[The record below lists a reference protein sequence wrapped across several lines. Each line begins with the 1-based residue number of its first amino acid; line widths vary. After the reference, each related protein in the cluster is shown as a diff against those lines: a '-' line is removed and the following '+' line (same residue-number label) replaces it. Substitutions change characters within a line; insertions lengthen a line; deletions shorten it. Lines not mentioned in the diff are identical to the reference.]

1 MAFEM
6 DLKKK
11 AKRVAHISEVA
22 MTYRYSDLKKTRE
35 YYIRHYDQATVDD
48 QVVLY
53 EARDG
58 QSMTD
63 SPLAIF
69 RYLSSHAQYQYLQHV
84 WVVTDDSQENLAKM
98 VANIPTDV
106 QSKIIWVKRNTTA
119 YAKWLLKAK
128 FLVTNSTFQSFWHK
142 KPDQVYLNT
151 WHGTPLKYMG
161 YDIPGSKTSLKNVQR
176 NLLMADY
183 IISPN
188 AHTSHVFLDRYKLNG
203 LYQGEVLEGGYPRI
217 DLTYAQEQ
225 KNTLAYLQQSG
236 VQLDLTQPIVMYT
249 PTWKG
254 TSITNPSGSINQ
266 IYEEIKHLKQLNP
279 DKNILVKVH
288 PYAYSLA
295 KRYEGLRQ
303 YLVPD
308 EMDANLILGITDILI
323 TDYSSIF
330 FDYLVTDKPVI
341 FYAWDHELYSSYRGM
356 YFDDNELPGPILDD
370 IETVGRAL
378 QHANQIN
385 EQYQH
390 KYQQLKEKIVPY
402 DDGQVT
408 TRIVQTVFNQQSVP
422 GIKHVKASGLD
433 KTKLLIYP
441 GGMGN
446 NGITTSAINLSHN
459 IDYDKYDVT
468 YLLWD
473 NDNEELINNVAQ
485 LDEHVRIMYRF
496 GVTALTRPEHRQDR
510 YISEHG
516 IKQWSD
522 TNIPKAGYKRE
533 ADRLFNSVQF
543 DTLIDFSGYSFNG
556 SKLFAV
562 MPRKQLVVY
571 QHNDL
576 FIDSQKVINGEKVH
590 AKKLGAL
597 FTLYQVFDKIV
608 SVSDTL
614 KQINEKK
621 LAKYVRPE
629 QMAAVPNSLALPT
642 AVDEQMHD
650 LPVIEDYQAAATMRV
665 QDTEM
670 YLSLADIAQDNYIIK
685 TVNDDDHIRVLGRAR
700 INQRTFYKLAINDLP
715 SGWVIAKAIDVH
727 EVNEL
732 LYQEPA
738 HQIGWV
744 YNNKRRLFQTPYLKG
759 NDANDVIGQA
769 KWLNHTFVKIVAQ
782 AETGDGRYYQVQLPK
797 NRQLAWL
804 KASSV
809 LSMQSSSKFA
819 LYQWLWNRVSN
830 KVTEQVYNVGVKQLF
845 TIDHEVILTNQPLG
859 LSKRGIKQ
867 RHLQTVNKL
876 YLATAF
882 AQTMAG
888 NYFRV
893 KVGQKQWWIAEQDMN
908 KQTADMLLTNNYH
921 VNLSDYLNIPVS
933 QALIFNQTSEQMI
946 RSQFNALPNDL
957 VITDG
962 YRTVQL
968 VNNQPVYQLYSEKFD
983 ESVMVPVNEVFVL
996 DTMHFDE
1003 AYAISHN
1010 ITIKY
1015 QAMLLSQTQQEIL
1028 VKENIVELAR
1038 VWNWQTK
1045 SFMIYGQLDNQY
1057 GWFDESVLTNGHVT
1071 PLSVQEKLLPD
1082 EQSGVKLVADVL
1094 PVDDIQPVDQ
1104 INKPWITR
1112 KISVWDDD
1120 QHYTQLIRQNGQTI
1134 LLTETG
1140 DAVLAADAQ
1149 HAVSDSLLYQNGR
1162 QWATY
1167 SHFVFVAVGRLSP
1180 EKNQTMLLDAFAR
1193 VYAKHPDAEL
1203 IIIGDGVSRD
1213 ELENKSVQLGIA
1225 NVVLFTGQ
1233 VDNPADYLALADV
1246 FVHPSLYE
1254 GQPMVLLEALMQQR
1268 LIVATNI
1275 AANVGVIGNQK
1286 YGLVTQDVTA
1296 SSFAQLMLFTMENQT
1311 KLEKFDI
1318 NSYQEQ
1324 ARQAFNAILK

>member
-1 MAFEM
+1 M

-11 AKRVAHISEVA
+11 VKRLAHISEVA

-35 YYIRHYDQATVDD
+35 YYIRHYDQATVDE

-69 RYLSSHAQYQYLQHV
+69 RYLSTHAQYQYLKHV
-84 WVVTDDSQENLAKM
+84 WVVTDDSPDNLAKM
-98 VANIPTDV
+98 VANIPVDM
-106 QSKIIWVKRNTTA
+106 QEKIIWVKRNTIA

-128 FLVTNSTFQSFWHK
+128 FLITNSTFQSFWHK
-142 KPDQVYLNT
+142 KPGQVYLNT

-188 AHTSHVFLDRYKLNG
+188 AHTSHIFLDRYKLNG
-203 LYQGEVLEGGYPRI
+203 LYQGEVLESGYPRI
-217 DLTYAQEQ
+217 DLTYAKEQES
-225 KNTLAYLQQSG
+225 TLAYLQQSG
-236 VQLDLTQPIVMYT
+236 VQIDVTQPIVMYT

-266 IYEEIKHLKQLNP
+266 VYEEIKQLKQLNP

-288 PYAYSLA
+288 PYAYPLA
-295 KRYEGLRQ
+295 KRHEGLRP

-308 EMDANLILGITDILI
+308 EMDANLILGVTDILI

-341 FYAWDHELYSSYRGM
+341 FYTWDHELYSSYRGM

-370 IETVGRAL
+370 IETVGHAL
-378 QHANQIN
+378 QHADQIN

-408 TRIVQTVFNQQSVP
+408 ARIVQTVFNQQSVP
-422 GIKHVKASGLD
+422 RIKHIQASGLD

-473 NDNEELINNVAQ
+473 NDNEEIINNVAQ
-485 LDEHVRIMYRF
+485 LDKHVRIMYRF
-496 GVTALTRPEHRQDR
+496 GVTALTRPENRQDR
-510 YISEHG
+510 YIVEHG
-516 IKQWSD
+516 IKTWSD
-522 TNIPKAGYKRE
+522 TNIPKAGYRRE

-576 FIDSQKVINGEKVH
+576 YVDSQKVINGKRVH

-608 SVSDTL
+608 SVSETL

-629 QMAAVPNSLALPT
+629 QMVAVPNSLT
-642 AVDEQMHD
+642 
-650 LPVIEDYQAAATMRV
+650 LPVASDEHVAELPIIEDYQASATVRV
-665 QDTEM
+665 QNVEM
-670 YLSLADIAQDNYIIK
+670 YMSLAEVAQGTPVVK
-685 TVNDDDHIRVLGRAR
+685 TVSSTDHVRILGRAR
-700 INQRTFYKLAINDLP
+700 IDQQTFYKLAINDLP
-715 SGWVIAKAIDVH
+715 SGWVAARALDVH

-732 LYQEPA
+732 LYQEPV

-759 NDANDVIGQA
+759 NDATDVIGQA

-782 AETGDGRYYQVQLPK
+782 AETGDGRYYQLQLPK

-804 KASSV
+804 KSSSV
-809 LSMQSSSKFA
+809 LPMQSTSRFA
-819 LYQWLWNRVSN
+819 AYQWLWNRLSN
-830 KVTEQVYNVGVKQLF
+830 KVTEQVYNVAIKQLF
-845 TIDHEVILTNQPLG
+845 TIDHEVGLTNQPLG
-859 LSKRGIKQ
+859 LSKRGIKHRQ
-867 RHLQTVNKL
+867 LKTLNKL

-882 AQTMAG
+882 AQTMTG

-893 KVGQKQWWIAEQDMN
+893 QVGQKQWWIAEQDMN
-908 KQTADMLLTNNYH
+908 KQVLTVDLTNDYH
-921 VNLSDYLNIPVS
+921 VNLSDFLDIPVS
-933 QALIFNQTSEQMI
+933 QALIYNQISEQII
-946 RSQFNALPNDL
+946 RSQYNTLPDDL
-957 VITDG
+957 MIIAG
-962 YRTVQL
+962 YRNIQL
-968 VNNQPVYQLYSEKFD
+968 IDEQPVYQLYSEKFD

-996 DTMHFDE
+996 DTTHFDDV
-1003 AYAISHN
+1003 YTIDQG
-1010 ITIKY
+1010 ITVDY
-1015 QAMLLSQTQQEIL
+1015 QAMLLSHEQKPLTLTQHI
-1028 VKENIVELAR
+1028 IELAR
-1038 VWNWQTK
+1038 VWNSLTQ
-1045 SFMIYGQLDNQY
+1045 SFMIYGQLDKQY
-1057 GWFDESVLTNGHVT
+1057 GWFDESVLTGEHVK
-1071 PLSVQEKLLPD
+1071 PQSVQENMLPD

-1094 PVDDIQPVDQ
+1094 PVTDIQPVAQ
-1104 INKPWITR
+1104 INQPWITR
-1112 KISVWDDD
+1112 QVSVWDGDT
-1120 QHYTQLIRQNGQTI
+1120 HYTQLQRQNGQTI
-1134 LLTETG
+1134 LLT
-1140 DAVLAADAQ
+1140 DAGNAVSATNIQ
-1149 HAVSDSLLYQNGR
+1149 HGVSDSLLYQNGR

-1167 SHFVFVAVGRLSP
+1167 DHFVFVAVGRLSP
-1180 EKNQTMLLDAFAR
+1180 EKNQTMLLDAFAK
-1193 VYAKHPDAEL
+1193 VYANHPEVEL
-1203 IIIGDGVSRD
+1203 IIIGDGVSHD
-1213 ELENKSVQLGIA
+1213 ELESKAVQLGIA

-1233 VDNPADYLALADV
+1233 VDNPAEYLALADV

-1275 AANVGVIGNQK
+1275 AANVGVLENQK
-1286 YGLVTQDVTA
+1286 YGLVTKDVTA
-1296 SSFAQLMLFTMENQT
+1296 NAFAQLMLFTMEHQT
-1311 KLEKFDI
+1311 KLENFDI
-1318 NSYQEQ
+1318 NVYQEQ

>member
-1 MAFEM
+1 M

-11 AKRVAHISEVA
+11 VKRVAHISEVA

-84 WVVTDDSQENLAKM
+84 WVVTDDSPENLAKM
-98 VANIPTDV
+98 VANVPSDV
-106 QSKIIWVKRNTTA
+106 QSKIIWVKRNTIA

-128 FLVTNSTFQSFWHK
+128 FLITNSTFQSFWHK
-142 KPDQVYLNT
+142 KPAQVYLNT

-176 NLLMADY
+176 NLLMANY

-217 DLTYAQEQ
+217 DLTYAHEQ
-225 KNTLAYLQQSG
+225 KSTLAYLQQSG
-236 VQLDLTQPIVMYT
+236 VQLDLTQLIVMYT

-254 TSITNPSGSINQ
+254 TSITNPSGSIQQ
-266 IYEEIKHLKQLNP
+266 IYEEIKQLKQLNP

-288 PYAYSLA
+288 PYAYPLA
-295 KRYEGLRQ
+295 KRHEGLRP

-308 EMDANLILGITDILI
+308 EMDANLILGITDVLI

-370 IETVGRAL
+370 IESVGHAL
-378 QHANQIN
+378 QHTNQIS
-385 EQYQH
+385 EHYQH
-390 KYQQLKEKIVPY
+390 KYQQIKEKVVPY

-408 TRIVQTVFNQQSVP
+408 TRIVQTVFNQQTVSGV
-422 GIKHVKASGLD
+422 KHIPASGLD

-446 NGITTSAINLSHN
+446 NGITTSAINLSHH

-473 NDNEELINNVAQ
+473 NDNEEIINNVAQ

-510 YISEHG
+510 YVSEHG
-516 IKQWSD
+516 IKRWSD
-522 TNIPKAGYKRE
+522 TNIPKIGYQRE

-543 DTLIDFSGYSFNG
+543 DTLVDFSGYSFNG

-576 FIDSQKVINGEKVH
+576 YTDSQKVINGKQVH

-608 SVSDTL
+608 SVSETL
-614 KQINEKK
+614 KQINGKK
-621 LAKYVRPE
+621 LSEYVRPE
-629 QMAAVPNSLALPT
+629 QMVAVPNSLTLPT
-642 AVDEQMHD
+642 EVDQQAD
-650 LPVIEDYQAAATMRV
+650 NLPVIEDYQAAATMRV
-665 QDTEM
+665 QDVEM
-670 YLSLADIAQDNYIIK
+670 YMSLADIAQGVTVIK
-685 TVNDDDHIRVLGRAR
+685 AVNRNDHIRVLGRAR
-700 INQRTFYKLAINDLP
+700 INQQTFYKLAINDLP
-715 SGWVIAKAIDVH
+715 SGWVAAKYVDVQ

-744 YNNKRRLFQTPYLKG
+744 YNNKQRLFQTPYLKG
-759 NDANDVIGQA
+759 EDTSDVIGQA

-797 NRQLAWL
+797 SQQLAWL
-804 KASSV
+804 KASSI
-809 LSMQSSSKFA
+809 LPMQSASKFA
-819 LYQWLWNRVSN
+819 FYQWLWNRMSN

-845 TIDHEVILTNQPLG
+845 MINHEVVLTNQPLG

-867 RHLQTVNKL
+867 RQLKTVNRL

-882 AQTMAG
+882 AQTTTG
-888 NYFRV
+888 NYYRV
-893 KVGQKQWWIAEQDMN
+893 KVGQKQWWLAEKDMN
-908 KQTADMLLTNNYH
+908 KQSIDVLLTNNYH
-921 VNLSDYLNIPVS
+921 VNLSDYLDVPVNQS
-933 QALIFNQTSEQMI
+933 LIFNRTSEQMI
-946 RSQFNALPNDL
+946 RLHFNNLPDDL
-957 VITDG
+957 VMVAG
-962 YRTVQL
+962 YRTTLL
-968 VNNQPVYQLYSEKFD
+968 VDNQSVYQLYSEKFD

-996 DTMHFDE
+996 DTTHFDE
-1003 AYAISHN
+1003 VYAVSGDIMVAYQS
-1010 ITIKY
+1010 
-1015 QAMLLSQTQQEIL
+1015 MLLSQEQQQI
-1028 VKENIVELAR
+1028 VVTNHIVELAR
-1038 VWNWQTK
+1038 VWNWQTQA
-1045 SFMIYGQLDNQY
+1045 FMIYGQLDNQY
-1057 GWFDESVLTNGHVT
+1057 GWFDESVLTNDHMK
-1071 PLSVQEKLLPD
+1071 PLSVQEKMLPD
-1082 EQSGVKLVADVL
+1082 GQSGVKLAADVL
-1094 PVDDIQPVDQ
+1094 PVDEIQPVSKIDQ
-1104 INKPWITR
+1104 PWITR

-1120 QHYTQLIRQNGQTI
+1120 KHYTQLLRQNGQTI
-1134 LLTETG
+1134 LLSDTG
-1140 DAVLAADAQ
+1140 DAVLAADVQ
-1149 HAVSDSLLYQNGR
+1149 QAVSDSLLYQNGR

-1193 VYAKHPDAEL
+1193 VYAKHPEAEL
-1203 IIIGDGVSRD
+1203 IIIGDGVIRD
-1213 ELENKSVQLGIA
+1213 ELENKAMQLGIA

-1275 AANVGVIGNQK
+1275 AANVGVIGNQE

-1296 SSFAQLMLFTMENQT
+1296 TSFAQLMLFTIENQT

-1318 NSYQEQ
+1318 NVYQEQ